1 MIRPT
6 STRETWRTSPIAAPK
21 VKSREAASIHWPQES
36 ERKLRK
42 GRLLQKK
49 RRCGVTQTVRVREKP
64 KLQNDHF
71 KGVFSR
77 HQFS

>member
-1 MIRPT
+1 MDHVIRPT

-49 RRCGVTQTVRVREKP
+49 TQMWGDTNGQGEGKTQAT
-64 KLQNDHF
+64 K
-71 KGVFSR
+71 
-77 HQFS
+77 